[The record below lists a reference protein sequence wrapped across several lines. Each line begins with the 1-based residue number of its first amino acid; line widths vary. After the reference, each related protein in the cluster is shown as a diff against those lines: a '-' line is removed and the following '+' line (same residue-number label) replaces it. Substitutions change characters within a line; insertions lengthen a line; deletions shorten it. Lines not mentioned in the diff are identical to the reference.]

1 MLQWTKFRKSS
12 RTGNYV
18 VVCVTIKLLYVSLLY
33 YYITILLYVPQLY
46 GYHVVKGVMCGETH
60 CHMLICN
67 VYAMYSGICPVVV
80 RAPDKRL
87 SITRRAKAANTE
99 LGTLGTDI
107 TDRHLPKQSLSW
119 NRFSLAVTC
128 ASLLAGPGCCLLSPV
143 IFVS

>member
-33 YYITILLYVPQLY
+33 HYITILLYVPQLY
-46 GYHVVKGVMCGETH
+46 GCHVVKGVMCGETH

-67 VYAMYSGICPVVV
+67 VYTQCTLAFVPWWCE
-80 RAPDKRL
+80 RLTRL

-99 LGTLGTDI
+99 LGNLGTDI
-107 TDRHLPKQSLSW
+107 SDRHLPKQSLSW